1 MSGQSH
7 PAGEGVNGDDDFVH
21 QIAIEMSRVM
31 NSINPNDL
39 LAKRIIDIA
48 RGNRSAEAFLRA
60 TSTFGK
66 FPEDT
71 MLGLHTRIL
80 VHLSQTA
87 HQFTRSALPGRNGE
101 VKEEEKVDGM
111 DHDSSDRM
119 LAEPR
124 RKGGLMQSGSVRWF
138 SLLPSPLLT

>member
-7 PAGEGVNGDDDFVH
+7 PVGEGADDDNDFVH

-39 LAKRIIDIA
+39 LAKRIIEIA

-60 TSTFGK
+60 TATFGK

-80 VHLSQTA
+80 VHISQTS
-87 HQFTRSALPGRNGE
+87 HQFSRSALPGRNGE
-101 VKEEEKVDGM
+101 VKQEEKVDGM
-111 DHDSSDRM
+111 EHDSSDRL

-124 RKGGLMQSGSVRWF
+124 RKGGLMQSDSVSTNLNSMSWC
-138 SLLPSPLLT
+138 

>member
-7 PAGEGVNGDDDFVH
+7 PVGEGADDDNDFVH

-39 LAKRIIDIA
+39 LAKRIIEIA

-60 TSTFGK
+60 TATFGK

-80 VHLSQTA
+80 VHISQTS
-87 HQFTRSALPGRNGE
+87 HQFSRSALPGRNGE
-101 VKEEEKVDGM
+101 VKKEEKVDGM
-111 DHDSSDRM
+111 EHDSSDRL

-124 RKGGLMQSGSVRWF
+124 RKGALMQSGSVSTNLNSMSWC
-138 SLLPSPLLT
+138 